1 MNDVF
6 VLMCGKT
13 ILDMYSSL
21 KTAQAAAE
29 LFVPSPRRWYG
40 NELMSIATGW
50 ETVRVDQWQV
60 HDTIQMVGADD

>member
-1 MNDVF
+1 
-6 VLMCGKT
+6 
-13 ILDMYSSL
+13 MYSSL
-21 KTAQAAAE
+21 EAAQAAAE